1 MKTQLNQTKNRLF
14 LILALAGLLLIA
26 AACTTPAATTTET
39 GTTAVTEA
47 IAAEAAAAASGQTET
62 VPEVAAVEPAVGEET
77 TNQLAAVDAPVAVV
91 ETVANEPETT
101 ARNAVDGLSAANGGS
116 LSDSEIADLLFMREE
131 EKLAHDVYIALYS
144 IWGMNLFQNI
154 AASEQT
160 HTDSVLALLNTYGLT
175 DPVGS
180 NPAGVFVNA
189 DLQALYDQL
198 VASGSQSLADALRV
212 GAAIEEID
220 ILDLDKAIAETGQ
233 ADIVQV
239 YQSLRAGS
247 ENHLRAF
254 VSTLE
259 RQTGETYQPQY
270 LSLEAY
276 AAIISGTQ
284 SQGNGS
290 AGGNGN
296 GGNGRG
302 SSNGN
307 GRGGDS

>member
-1 MKTQLNQTKNRLF
+1 MENQMKTQLKTKNRLL

-26 AACTTPAATTTET
+26 AACTTPAATTTDT
-39 GTTAVTEA
+39 SATAVTEP
-47 IAAEAAAAASGQTET
+47 IAGEAL
-62 VPEVAAVEPAVGEET
+62 AAVET
-77 TNQLAAVDAPVAVV
+77 AAEPV
-91 ETVANEPETT
+91 TEPETT
-101 ARNAVDGLSAANGGS
+101 AVTAPESPAVVDVSTSVNGLSDN
-116 LSDSEIADLLFMREE
+116 EIADLLYMREE
-131 EKLAHDVYIALYS
+131 EKLAHDVYIALYDV
-144 IWGMNLFQNI
+144 WGMNVFQNI
-154 AASEQT
+154 AAGEQM
-160 HTDSVLALLNTYGLT
+160 HTDSVLGLLNNYGLT

-220 ILDLDKAIAETGQ
+220 ILDLDEAIAETGQ
-233 ADIVQV
+233 ADIAQV

-259 RQTGETYQPQY
+259 RQTGATYQPQY
-270 LSLEAY
+270 LSPELY

-284 SQGNGS
+284 SPGNGNS
-290 AGGNGN
+290 GGNG
-296 GGNGRG
+296 
-302 SSNGN
+302 NGN
-307 GRGGDS
+307 GRGGNGNG

>member
-1 MKTQLNQTKNRLF
+1 MKIQLNKTSNHFL
-14 LILALAGLLLIA
+14 LILALAGLLLM

-39 GTTAVTEA
+39 GPVAITES
-47 IAAEAAAAASGQTET
+47 IAAEAAETAVANTE
-62 VPEVAAVEPAVGEET
+62 PSEPAAEEPN
-77 TNQLAAVDAPVAVV
+77 NQPAAVV

-101 ARNAVDGLSAANGGS
+101 AVDGLSPAASGS

-131 EKLAHDVYIALYS
+131 EKLARDVYLALYDV
-144 IWGMNLFQNI
+144 WGMNVFQNI

-175 DPVGS
+175 DPVGD
-180 NPAGVFVNA
+180 NTRGVFVDP

-198 VASGSQSLADALRV
+198 VASGSQSLAAALRV

-220 ILDLDKAIAETGQ
+220 ILDLDEAIAQTSQ

-254 VSTLE
+254 VSSLE
-259 RQTGETYQPQY
+259 QQTGETYQPQY
-270 LSLEAY
+270 LSPEAY
-276 AAIISGTQ
+276 AAIISGSQ

-290 AGGNGN
+290 SGGNGN
-296 GGNGRG
+296 GGNGRVG
-302 SSNGN
+302 NGNGN
-307 GRGGDS
+307 GRGGNNG